1 MPRDSLKCVYRKWTV
16 FYFFKDKRHKTSIF
30 GGIFDSIN
38 VSVVSCV
45 LEYIN
50 MKSSVAL
57 NTRTISKNTHCMRQ
71 IAEGIF
77 SYFIDTK
84 NKL

>member
-1 MPRDSLKCVYRKWTV
+1 MFTENEQYFIFLMIKDTKPQFLEV
-16 FYFFKDKRHKTSIF
+16 FLT
-30 GGIFDSIN
+30 IN

-57 NTRTISKNTHCMRQ
+57 NTRTISKDTHCMRQ

-77 SYFIDTK
+77 SYFSYQK
-84 NKL
+84 KL